1 MINIDYFKYEE
12 SVSQKMDILTLYSE
26 SLIRANEETLR
37 EIKEINE
44 LLKNNDIELSSPA
57 VDQNNDKGSLQK
69 K

>member
-1 MINIDYFKYEE
+1 
-12 SVSQKMDILTLYSE
+12 MDILTLYSE